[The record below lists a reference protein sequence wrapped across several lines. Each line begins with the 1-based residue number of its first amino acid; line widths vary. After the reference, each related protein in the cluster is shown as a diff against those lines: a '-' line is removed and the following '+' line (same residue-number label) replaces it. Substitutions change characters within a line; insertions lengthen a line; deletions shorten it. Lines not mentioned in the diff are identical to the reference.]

1 MLQTIHPP
9 LFLSKVSAGFPSPA
23 DDYVDAPLS
32 LHDYLVSRPAATL
45 FMRLADNGMVGDHYH
60 PGDLLIVD
68 KSLNPRDGSVVVAN
82 VAGDLMIRR
91 LVIRG
96 RSGWLFPAN
105 PDYRPIELKEGLEY
119 HILGVVLHRIHP
131 RNRS

>member
-1 MLQTIHPP
+1 MLQVLHPP

-32 LHDYLVSRPAATL
+32 LHDRPAATL
-45 FMRLADNGMVGDHYH
+45 FVRLTDNGMVGDHYH

-68 KSLNPRDGSVVVAN
+68 KSVTPRDGSVVVAN

-105 PDYRPIELKEGLEY
+105 PDYRPIDLKEGLEY
-119 HILGVVLHRIHP
+119 HILGVVLYRIH
-131 RNRS
+131 SC

>member
-1 MLQTIHPP
+1 MMQQTIQPP

-23 DDYVDAPLS
+23 EDYKDKPLC
-32 LHDYLVSRPAATL
+32 LNEHLVERPAATL
-45 FMRLADNGMVGDHYH
+45 FIRLADNGMVGDHYH

-68 KSLNPRDGSVVVAN
+68 KSMTPRDGSVVVAN
-82 VAGDLMIRR
+82 VSGDLMIRR

-119 HILGVVLHRIHP
+119 HILGVVLHRIH
-131 RNRS
+131 SC

>member
-23 DDYVDAPLS
+23 EDYKDKPLC
-32 LHDYLVSRPAATL
+32 LNERLVERPAATL
-45 FMRLADNGMVGDHYH
+45 FIRLADNGMVGDHYH

-68 KSLNPRDGSVVVAN
+68 RSVTPRGGTVVVAN
-82 VAGDLMIRR
+82 VAGDLLLRR

-119 HILGVVLHRIHP
+119 HILGVVLYRIH
-131 RNRS
+131 SC